1 MLRTILGDNVTGIDA
16 VLSAVSALASAAMP
30 RAGGV
35 FTGEID
41 IFTARYELVALGDL
55 DGTEDM
61 DLDAGNFFYGTVTD
75 DVTFTFSN
83 VPADGVF
90 IVLELTDGGSET
102 LTWPASVEWPGGTQP
117 TLTASGVDL
126 LTFYTRDGGTTWRGA
141 LAMRDLS

>member
-1 MLRTILGDNVTGIDA
+1 MLRTIIGDNVTGIDA

-61 DLDAGNFFYGTVTD
+61 DLDAGNFFYGTVTGA
-75 DVTFTFSN
+75 VTLTFSN

-117 TLTASGVDL
+117 TLTVGGVDL